1 MVRYTIAAS
10 TLLLAVGL
18 TANAASHS
26 EITIDAH
33 AHILSTTTNGQD
45 MHHRDL
51 FSKVRYDIFYVY
63 MNGWRYSM

>member
-26 EITIDAH
+26 EIAIDGRG
-33 AHILSTTTNGQD
+33 ILSTNGQD
-45 MHHRDL
+45 MQHRDL